1 MCLSAGAL
9 QVLVFVFRLFKARLR
24 DPINTKLAGAREA
37 HRRVQ
42 DPFGPESPEGTQA
55 HQDGRE
61 RPPRKRA
68 RYLLA
73 KWSSVNRLF
82 PRRLTPS

>member
-9 QVLVFVFRLFKARLR
+9 QVLVFVFRLFKAQLR
-24 DPINTKLAGAREA
+24 DPINTKLAGAQEA

-42 DPFGPESPEGTQA
+42 VPGQTKSPAGTEA

-82 PRRLTPS
+82 PRRLTPP